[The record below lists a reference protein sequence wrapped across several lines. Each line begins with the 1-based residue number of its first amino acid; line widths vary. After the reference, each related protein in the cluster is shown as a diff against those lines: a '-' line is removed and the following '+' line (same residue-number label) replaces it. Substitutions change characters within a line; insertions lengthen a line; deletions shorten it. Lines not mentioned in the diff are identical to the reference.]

1 MESYPKRPS
10 GMHVPD
16 EPLMLHCQQH
26 SNECAEHLLT
36 KELQIF
42 VQLIWSFT
50 MFQPHK
56 MTAILFAAF
65 ASFAGCSISAGALAA
80 DTVATAS
87 STPALQ
93 LASLGDD
100 WSVHGQLTYVNQW
113 HPDFTAPYSGPN
125 SMDSAARNTNTTDIT
140 LFLGRRLWKGA
151 ELWLNPEIDQGFGLS
166 NTVGMAGFPSGE
178 AYKIGENRPYIRLP
192 RAFVRHV
199 IPLDGETQAVED
211 GINQFANSYSANNV
225 VITVGK
231 FSVVDI
237 FDNNS
242 YAHDARSD
250 FLNWSIID
258 SGTFDYAADSWGFT
272 NGAVA
277 EWNQN
282 NWSLRGGAFQMSQVP
297 NQKVTG
303 FHFHQ
308 HSFVA
313 ELEHRH
319 EWAGHPGKVKVLA
332 FVNRGDMGDYR
343 DATSLALATNA
354 TPDTALVRRNSSNP
368 GLTLNFEQELTSDL
382 GVFARAGINSG
393 KKEAYE
399 FTDINR
405 SISGGLSLQG
415 ARWGRPN
422 DKIGIAGAVNALS
435 SDAKAYFS
443 AGGID
448 ILIGDG
454 QLNYGTEKIIEAYY
468 SAALTK
474 NLKLSLDY
482 QHVTNPAYN
491 RDRGPFSIY
500 AVRLHA
506 EL

>member
-1 MESYPKRPS
+1 
-10 GMHVPD
+10 
-16 EPLMLHCQQH
+16 
-26 SNECAEHLLT
+26 
-36 KELQIF
+36 
-42 VQLIWSFT
+42 
-50 MFQPHK
+50 MFQKTK
-56 MTAILFAAF
+56 MTVALFSACAAF
-65 ASFAGCSISAGALAA
+65 AACTLSGRALAE
-80 DTVATAS
+80 DTAAATNAATALLPES
-87 STPALQ
+87 V
-93 LASLGDD
+93 GDN

-113 HPDFTAPYSGPN
+113 HPDFTAPYSGQN

-192 RAFVRHV
+192 RAFIRHV
-199 IPLDGETQAVED
+199 ISLDGDTQNVEA
-211 GINQFANSYSANNV
+211 GTNQFATSYNTNNV

-231 FSVVDI
+231 MSVVDI

-272 NGAVA
+272 NGATV
-277 EWNQN
+277 EWNQD

-303 FHFHQ
+303 FHFNQ
-308 HSFVA
+308 HSFIA
-313 ELEHRH
+313 EVERRH
-319 EWAGHPGKVKVLA
+319 EWAGHPGKFKVLA
-332 FVNRGDMGDYR
+332 FVNEGDMGDYR
-343 DATSLALATNA
+343 DAVRLGLASNA
-354 TPDTALVRRNSSNP
+354 TPDTALVRRNSANP
-368 GLTLNFEQELTSDL
+368 GLTLNFEQELASDL
-382 GVFARAGINSG
+382 GVFARMGMNGG

-399 FTDINR
+399 FTDMNR

-415 ARWGRPN
+415 TRWGRP
-422 DKIGIAGAVNALS
+422 DDRVGVAGAVNALS

-443 AGGID
+443 AGGIGV
-448 ILIGDG
+448 LIGDG
-454 QLNYGTEKIIEAYY
+454 QLNYGHEKIFETYY

-474 NLKLSLDY
+474 NLKLSFDY

-506 EL
+506 EM